1 MIKKFNCY
9 TGSTIL
15 GYRFNV
21 PSILSQAEITSAP
34 VMKPYVGNERGISYN
49 CDKKLL
55 KTNYRKRK
63 KTQLPRENVVVTI
76 K

>member
-21 PSILSQAEITSAP
+21 PTLISQGEIASTP
-34 VMKPYVGNERGISYN
+34 VMRPYYGNERGVSYN

-63 KTQLPRENVVVTI
+63 KTQLPQENAVVTI